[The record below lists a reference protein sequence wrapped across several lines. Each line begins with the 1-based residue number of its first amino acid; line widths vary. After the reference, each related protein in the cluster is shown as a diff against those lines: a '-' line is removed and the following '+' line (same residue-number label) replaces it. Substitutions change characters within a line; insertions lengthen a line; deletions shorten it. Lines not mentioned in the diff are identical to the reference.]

1 VSSREE
7 DELVEK
13 ILNNPKLVDALVKRV
28 YDKLRDDIILKK
40 LDEHGEIIKKLVENV
55 NELKKS
61 VDELRKS
68 NEELRKDY
76 EELRKSNEELRKST
90 EELRK
95 GQEELR
101 KVVQDN
107 TDHITLLWEAMYMT
121 WKEIRDLKEENK
133 RIWESIEKMNKTMR
147 SEFKRL
153 EIMITSFTSRAG
165 HHVERTIMNL
175 YKKALELHG
184 IKPSKVM
191 HGYVEDKYG
200 VFAKGRKFEVDFYET
215 NDYIYIFE
223 IKNHADEG
231 AIEQLEIREKIFS
244 TLYNKPIKKF
254 IIANSIEK
262 ELKEKAESLGITVI
276 SGFVVE

>member
-1 VSSREE
+1 MSSREE